1 MNPLATSDARATADT
16 RATLKDSLK
25 RWLKLRQELIIQ
37 FNTLCQLRP
46 FLSGKDTSY
55 LEGSLITFCQLLLD
69 YMSMGHFQMFEK
81 LLANIENTTT
91 TADIQKAK
99 FEALKDTTL
108 SALTFSDN
116 YSSKFKIE
124 RLERDLSQ
132 LGEELALRFD
142 LEDDL
147 INLYV
152 IERQEKHLKETRT
165 GS

>member
-1 MNPLATSDARATADT
+1 MNPFATLSTGPE
-16 RATLKDSLK
+16 LKDSLK

-46 FLSGKDTSY
+46 FLNSKDTSY

-69 YMSMGHFQMFEK
+69 YVSMGHFQMFEK
-81 LLANIENTTT
+81 LLANIES
-91 TADIQKAK
+91 ASVAAPEIRASH
-99 FEALKDTTL
+99 FEALKTTTL
-108 SALTFSDN
+108 NALAFSDS
-116 YSSKFKIE
+116 YSTKFKADT
-124 RLERDLSQ
+124 LEKDLSQ

-147 INLYV
+147 IRLYPTTK
-152 IERQEKHLKETRT
+152 RMSDLKQTGT